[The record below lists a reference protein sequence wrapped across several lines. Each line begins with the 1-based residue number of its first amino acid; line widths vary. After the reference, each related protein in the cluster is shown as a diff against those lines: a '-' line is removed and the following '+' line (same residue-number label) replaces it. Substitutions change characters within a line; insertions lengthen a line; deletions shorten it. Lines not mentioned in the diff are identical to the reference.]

1 MIPATQFLS
10 RGIPFIFNTW
20 IVTCKA
26 SYTRGLC
33 GKSISIAVYIFSL
46 YAVQFHLFVTCVLF
60 LSREG
65 FRQACVRM
73 EMQSDCNTKD
83 VVKLMKVVWMSFPLG
98 IFITIV
104 ACSFVLWLQGLSY
117 SSSLGQAVLIN
128 GLACILELLAEP
140 LYILSQNLVLLE
152 LRLMVETVATISRCL
167 TMYFL
172 LVKKSQMV
180 RAYLYCATD
189 LSNFLIISINSQCL
203 TMCLHPV

>member
-1 MIPATQFLS
+1 
-10 RGIPFIFNTW
+10 
-20 IVTCKA
+20 
-26 SYTRGLC
+26 
-33 GKSISIAVYIFSL
+33 
-46 YAVQFHLFVTCVLF
+46 
-60 LSREG
+60 
-65 FRQACVRM
+65 M